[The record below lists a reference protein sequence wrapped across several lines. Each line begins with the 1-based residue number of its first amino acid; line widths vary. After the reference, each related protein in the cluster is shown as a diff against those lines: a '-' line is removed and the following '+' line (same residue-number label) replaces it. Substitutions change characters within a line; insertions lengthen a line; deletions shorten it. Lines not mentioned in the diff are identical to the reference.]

1 MTGNTGTGST
11 GTGSTGT
18 GRAGPYLLAIDA
30 GTGSCRALLFTAA
43 GEQVAVSLR
52 EWTHHEP
59 PGVPGGQDFDVE
71 TNWQLISACIRDAL
85 GLADATGADVAAIA
99 ATSMR
104 EGIVLYDA
112 RGAEIWACP
121 NVDSR
126 AAQEATDL
134 IREGAAERIFAEAG
148 DWVSITSPARLRWLA
163 RHRPDLFGR
172 IHSLGMLSDWI
183 VYRLAR
189 VQVTEPSCGSSSGMF
204 SLANRTWSE
213 QIAQICGIS
222 PAVLPEVADPG
233 TVVGEVTAQAA
244 AQTGLRAGTPV
255 VAGGADTQLG
265 LLGAGVRAG
274 EFAVLAGTFW
284 QNTMLV
290 DKPLIDPAIRL
301 RTLCHVTPGEWML
314 EGIGFYC
321 GMAMRWYRDAFCD
334 GEAAVARS
342 RGVDPYVVM
351 EETAAAIPP
360 GSNGVYAILSNLMNA
375 RRWVH
380 ASPSFVQFD
389 LGHPA
394 GTGRAA
400 CVRAIEEAAA
410 YVVRGHLGIITE
422 LTGARVT
429 ELTFSGGAAKG
440 TLWPQ
445 IIADVLGLPT
455 RVPAVTESSA
465 LGAALCAGLGAGL
478 YSSLTEMEPALRQ
491 RAATFEPEPAAVTAY
506 HSSYARW
513 QQIYPRMLELSEDGL
528 LNPLWRAAGS
538 GPLPQRDAASPS
550 RNGS

>member
-1 MTGNTGTGST
+1 MTIRN
-11 GTGSTGT
+11 
-18 GRAGPYLLAIDA
+18 GPYLLAVDA
-30 GTGSCRALLFTAA
+30 GTGSCRALLFTTA
-43 GEQVAVSLR
+43 GEQAAVSQR
-52 EWTHHEP
+52 EWAHREP

-71 TNWQLISACIRDAL
+71 ANWAAIAACIRDAL
-85 GLADATGADVAAIA
+85 KLACASGSDVAAVA

-104 EGIVLYDA
+104 EGIVLYD
-112 RGAEIWACP
+112 RSGHEIWACP

-126 AAQEATDL
+126 SEREASELVADGT
-134 IREGAAERIFAEAG
+134 AERIYAEAG

-163 RHRPDLFGR
+163 RQRPDIFGR

-183 VYRLAR
+183 TYRLAG

-204 SLANRTWSE
+204 SLASRTWSE
-213 QIAQICGIS
+213 KIAQICGIS
-222 PAVLPEVADPG
+222 AAALPPVADPG
-233 TVVGEVTAQAA
+233 TAVGTVTAQAA
-244 AQTGLRAGTPV
+244 AETGLRAGTQV

-274 EFAVLAGTFW
+274 EFTVLAGSFW

-290 DKPLIDPAIRL
+290 HKPLIDPAIRL

-334 GEAAVARS
+334 GEAAVARG

-351 EETAAAIPP
+351 EQNAARIPP

-380 ASPSFVQFD
+380 ASPSFIQFN
-389 LGHPA
+389 LGDPA

-410 YVVRGHLGIITE
+410 YVVRGHLGIIRE

-429 ELTFSGGAAKG
+429 KLTFTGGAAKG

-445 IIADVLGLPT
+445 IIADVLGLPVH
-455 RVPAVTESSA
+455 VPTVTESSA
-465 LGAALCAGLGAGL
+465 LGAALCAGRGAGF
-478 YSSLTEMEPALRQ
+478 YSSLTELEGALHK
-491 RAATFEPEPAAVTAY
+491 RAATFEPEAAAVAAY
-506 HSSYARW
+506 RDSYARW
-513 QQIYPRMLELSEDGL
+513 LQIYPRMLELSEDGL
-528 LNPLWRAAGS
+528 LNPLWRAAGAPPRPS
-538 GPLPQRDAASPS
+538 VAALTGTAASQPHLDS
-550 RNGS
+550 

>member
-1 MTGNTGTGST
+1 MTGST
-11 GTGSTGT
+11 GTGH
-18 GRAGPYLLAIDA
+18 AGPYLLAIDA
-30 GTGSCRALLFTAA
+30 GTGSCRALLFTEK

-71 TNWQLISACIRDAL
+71 TNWRLISACIRDAL
-85 GLADATGADVAAIA
+85 ASAGAGGGDVAAIA

-126 AAQEATDL
+126 AAQEAEDL
-134 IREGAAERIFAEAG
+134 IREGNAERIFEEAG
-148 DWVSITSPARLRWLA
+148 DWVSITSPARLRWIA

-172 IHSLGMLSDWI
+172 IHSLGLLSDWI

-189 VQVTEPSCGSSSGMF
+189 VHVTEPSCGSSSGMF
-204 SLANRTWSE
+204 SLARRAWSE
-213 QIAQICGIS
+213 RIAEICGIS
-222 PAVLPEVADPG
+222 PAVLPEVVDPG
-233 TVVGEVTAQAA
+233 TVVGAVTAEAA
-244 AQTGLRAGTPV
+244 EQTGLRAGTPV

-274 EFAVLAGTFW
+274 EFTVLAGTFW

-290 DKPLIDPAIRL
+290 PTPLIDPEIRL
-301 RTLCHVTPGEWML
+301 RTLCHATPGEWML

-321 GMAMRWYRDAFCD
+321 GMAMRWFRDAFCD
-334 GEAAVARS
+334 GEAAIARD

-351 EETAAAIPP
+351 EEGAAQIPP
-360 GSNGVYAILSNLMNA
+360 GSHGVVAILSNLMNA

-380 ASPSFVQFD
+380 ASPSFAGFD
-389 LGHPA
+389 LGGPA

-410 YVVRGHLGIITE
+410 YVVRGHLGIIAE

-440 TLWPQ
+440 RLWPQ
-445 IIADVLGLPT
+445 VIADVLGLPVH
-455 RVPAVTESSA
+455 VPAVTESSA
-465 LGAALCAGLGAGL
+465 LGAALCAGRGAGI
-478 YSSLTEMEPALRQ
+478 YSSLTELEPTLRQ
-491 RAATFEPEPAAVTAY
+491 RAATFEPQPGAVTVY
-506 HSSYARW
+506 QDSYARW
-513 QQIYPRMLELSEDGL
+513 RQIYPRMLQLSEDGL
-528 LNPLWRAAGS
+528 LHPLWRAAGS
-538 GPLPQRDAASPS
+538 GPLPSVDAAAPL
-550 RNGS
+550 RNGT